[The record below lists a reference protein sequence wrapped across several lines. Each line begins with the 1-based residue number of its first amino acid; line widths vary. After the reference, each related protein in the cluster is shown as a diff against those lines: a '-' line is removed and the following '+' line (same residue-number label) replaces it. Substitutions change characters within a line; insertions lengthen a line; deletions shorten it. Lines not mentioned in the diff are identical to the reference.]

1 MSKPA
6 THFRGPDST
15 QISISLPTALL
26 EAVNVLAK
34 EAQRPRSN
42 LITVILTQAV
52 EADAAAKALAKAA
65 AKPKK
70 TK

>member
-1 MSKPA
+1 MRKPT

-15 QISISLPTALL
+15 QISISLPTELL

-34 EAQRPRSN
+34 EEQRPRSN
-42 LITVILTQAV
+42 LITVILTKAV
-52 EADAAAKALAKAA
+52 EDAAAAKALAKDK